1 MGLVCQIFFHEPV
14 TGKYSTSL
22 FVYSQRSLSST
33 DLAALKADILEIRL
47 TAEKMMMNPRPASVF
62 QKHIYSADFAYLK
75 CQSPRG

>member
-47 TAEKMMMNPRPASVF
+47 TAEKMMMNPRPVSVF
-62 QKHIYSADFAYLK
+62 QKHIYAADFAYLK